1 MHNNTILRSLELL
14 HLQYFFS
21 TIALLKDD
29 LMTSSYLLLQGS
41 DGNQGLYMLKWT
53 DELRMIRQ
61 QQKDWI
67 WTGSLNYPKKLKTPP
82 LMGTQTLEKFANGR
96 VLGHSQPGS
105 KIANQSAYLDPPD
118 SFAVRSGKDNW
129 YKFSATPPGYSL
141 RNRRKTTEVLR
152 ALPQSAKPSR
162 KKLDQLTPW
171 HRHGGSLRAVGWF
184 LVLNASRNVSKERLP
199 KQSNSSCI
207 WCSQ

>member
-61 QQKDWI
+61 QQKD
-67 WTGSLNYPKKLKTPP
+67 
-82 LMGTQTLEKFANGR
+82 
-96 VLGHSQPGS
+96 
-105 KIANQSAYLDPPD
+105 
-118 SFAVRSGKDNW
+118 
-129 YKFSATPPGYSL
+129 
-141 RNRRKTTEVLR
+141 
-152 ALPQSAKPSR
+152 
-162 KKLDQLTPW
+162 
-171 HRHGGSLRAVGWF
+171 
-184 LVLNASRNVSKERLP
+184 
-199 KQSNSSCI
+199 
-207 WCSQ
+207 